1 MTPVL
6 GELVATCLVFLLG
19 LLLLLLL
26 SSALRDEL

>member
-1 MTPVL
+1 MTPAL
-6 GELVATCLVFLLG
+6 GELVAIYLVFLLG

>member
-1 MTPVL
+1 MTPAL
-6 GELVATCLVFLLG
+6 SELVATYLVFLLG

>member
-1 MTPVL
+1 MTPAL
-6 GELVATCLVFLLG
+6 GELVATCLVVLLG